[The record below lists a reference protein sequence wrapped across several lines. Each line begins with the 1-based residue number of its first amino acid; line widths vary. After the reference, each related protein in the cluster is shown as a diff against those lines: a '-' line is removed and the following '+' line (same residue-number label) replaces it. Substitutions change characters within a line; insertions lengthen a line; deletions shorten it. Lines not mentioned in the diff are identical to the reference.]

1 MLLTDLSKAF
11 DSLSH
16 DLLIAKLK
24 AYGLSD
30 LALKF
35 INNYLSERKQRTKV
49 DGYYS
54 SWRDI
59 IYGVPQGSILGVLL
73 FNIYIND
80 LFYFSE
86 NVDMANFADDNTPF
100 EFSGTLEDVIDKL
113 EIDSISLIQWFENNY
128 LKPNPDKWH
137 LLLTQNNNELTIK
150 VDNFCISNS
159 PHEKLLGVYFDNDLR
174 FGTHIDKLCKK
185 AGQKLFAIAR
195 ISNFMSIEKRKL
207 LMNAFMMSQFS
218 YCPLIW
224 MCHNRSLNVRINR
237 IHERA
242 LRIVYRNYD
251 LPFESLLRKAE
262 TVTIHHRNVQLLAT
276 EMYKVVHN
284 LSPAIVT
291 EIFPKNCQNYNLR
304 YKETFR
310 ARKINTVYSGSETIS
325 VLGPKIWELV
335 PIDIKKL

>member
-1 MLLTDLSKAF
+1 MFSKYLCGFRKGFSTQHCLLYMLEKIKHALDNGLHAGMLLTDLSKAF

-24 AYGLSD
+24 AYGFSD
-30 LALKF
+30 LTLKF
-35 INNYLSERKQRTKV
+35 INNHLSERKQRTKV

-54 SWRDI
+54 SWKDI

-100 EFSGTLEDVIDKL
+100 EFSSTLEDVIDKL

-174 FGTHIDKLCKK
+174 FKTHIDKLCKK
-185 AGQKLFAIAR
+185 AGQKLF
-195 ISNFMSIEKRKL
+195 
-207 LMNAFMMSQFS
+207 FS
-218 YCPLIW
+218 
-224 MCHNRSLNVRINR
+224 
-237 IHERA
+237 
-242 LRIVYRNYD
+242 LRI
-251 LPFESLLRKAE
+251 LF
-262 TVTIHHRNVQLLAT
+262 
-276 EMYKVVHN
+276 
-284 LSPAIVT
+284 
-291 EIFPKNCQNYNLR
+291 
-304 YKETFR
+304 
-310 ARKINTVYSGSETIS
+310 
-325 VLGPKIWELV
+325 
-335 PIDIKKL
+335 